1 MDMVEQFYHDAA
13 VDAWF
18 WDEMSVDF
26 AEALLTREA
35 SLPFVT
41 WWLHWYGPP
50 DWYQATAAKPHMY
63 WAMCAAAWAGWHA
76 ALGVTREC

>member
-35 SLPFVT
+35 
-41 WWLHWYGPP
+41 
-50 DWYQATAAKPHMY
+50 
-63 WAMCAAAWAGWHA
+63 
-76 ALGVTREC
+76 